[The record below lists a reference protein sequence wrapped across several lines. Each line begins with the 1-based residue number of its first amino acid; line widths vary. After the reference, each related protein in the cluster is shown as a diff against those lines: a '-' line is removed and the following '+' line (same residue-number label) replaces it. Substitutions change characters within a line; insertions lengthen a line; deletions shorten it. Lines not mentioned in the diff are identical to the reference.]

1 MGLMTKLF
9 GSYSDHQ
16 VKKLEKIAAKI
27 EALATTY
34 KNMTDDE
41 LRGMTEVFKARLA
54 AGETLDDILPEAFA
68 AVREADDRVLGK
80 RPFHV
85 QLIGGIILHQGRIAE
100 MKTGEGKTL
109 VATLPAYLNALT
121 GKGVHI
127 VTVNDYLAS
136 RDAEEMGKVYGFMG
150 LKTGLVVHGLTPAQK
165 QAAYNADITY
175 GTNNEFGFDYLRDN
189 MVVYKSRLV
198 QRGHAFAI
206 VDEVDSILI
215 DEARTPLIISGEGDK
230 PTDLYERADKFVRT
244 LKKHVVKEIDAK
256 EEQDEIDADYIV
268 DEKANSAVLTPRGAK
283 RAEAFFGVENYTDM
297 ENATLAHHVNQAIK
311 AHGCMKLDVD
321 YVVNDEGVMIVDAF
335 TGRLM
340 PGRRFSDGLHQAIE
354 AKEGVTVQKENR
366 TLATITFQNY
376 FRMYKKLSGMTGTA
390 MTEENEFREIYSLDV
405 VEVPT
410 NKPMIREDHDD
421 SVYKTVAGKY
431 RAVVAQVRECY
442 DRGQPVLV
450 GTVSIDKSELLS
462 VMLKKAGIPHTVLNA
477 KFHAREAEIVAQA
490 GKSGAVTISTNMA
503 GRGTDIMLGGNPEYM
518 AKSDLRA
525 LGIEE
530 GLIVQATGTA
540 DTSDESILGVRRQYR
555 ELYEKHKA
563 EIAPEAERVRAAGG
577 LFILGTERHESRRI
591 DNQLRGRSGRQG
603 DPGESRFFLSLE
615 DDLMRLFGNNERII
629 TLIDR
634 MGLDDDTPIEAG
646 ILSNTI
652 ENAQKRIEDN
662 NFKRRKYVLSY
673 DDVMNQ
679 QRTII
684 YGQRQSVLDDS
695 DLSDTM
701 MNMIRG
707 NIKAAVASHTS
718 EGPAT
723 EWDFAGLR
731 ADLMGYLCT
740 EEDFTYSEEELK
752 SLTSEDVTDMLIS
765 RAEDRIREREELFT
779 PERFREVERAI
790 LLRNVDTA
798 WMDHIDAMDDLKGNI
813 GLQAYAHRDPVTE
826 YRMVGADMFDAM
838 VAEIR
843 DKTVRA
849 LLTVVPKP
857 QQEVVRVQV
866 AKPLTEGFEGGP
878 KQGAKKVVLTPK
890 RSAKVGRNDP
900 CPCGSGKKYKNCCG
914 ANPAAG
920 NGNN

>member
-1 MGLMTKLF
+1 MGIMTKLF

-27 EALATTY
+27 EALAPTY
-34 KNMTDDE
+34 KNMSDEE
-41 LRGMTEVFKARLA
+41 LRGMTEVFKKRLA

-121 GKGVHI
+121 GQGVHI
-127 VTVNDYLAS
+127 VTVNDYLAA

-150 LKTGLVVHGLTPAQK
+150 LKTGLVVHGLSPAQK
-165 QAAYNADITY
+165 QEAYNADITY

-230 PTDLYERADKFVRT
+230 PTDLYDRADKFVRT

-256 EEQDEIDADYIV
+256 EEQDEIEADYIV
-268 DEKANSAVLTPRGAK
+268 DEKANTAVLTPRGAK
-283 RAEAFFGVENYTDM
+283 RAEAFFGIENYTDA
-297 ENATLAHHVNQAIK
+297 ENATLAHHINQAIH
-311 AHGCMKLDVD
+311 AHGCKKLDVD
-321 YVVNDEGVMIVDAF
+321 YVVNEEGVMIVDAF

-354 AKEGVTVQKENR
+354 AKEGVQVQKENK

-390 MTEENEFREIYSLDV
+390 MTEENEFREIYQLDV

-410 NKPMIREDHDD
+410 NKPMIREDHEDA
-421 SVYKTVAGKY
+421 VYKTMAGKY

-462 VMLKKAGIPHTVLNA
+462 AMLKKAGIPHTVLNA

-518 AKSDLRA
+518 AKADLRA

-540 DTSDESILGVRRQYR
+540 DTTDESILGVRRQYK
-555 ELYEKHKA
+555 ELFEKHKA

-629 TLIDR
+629 SIIDR
-634 MGLDDDTPIEAG
+634 LGLDDDTPIEAG

-652 ENAQKRIEDN
+652 ETAQKRIEDN

-684 YGQRQSVLDDS
+684 YKQRQSVLDDS
-695 DLSDTM
+695 DLSETM
-701 MNMIRG
+701 LNMVRG
-707 NIKAAVASHTS
+707 TVEAAVLSHTS
-718 EGPAT
+718 EGTAA

-740 EEDFTYSEEELK
+740 NEDFNYTEDELK
-752 SLTSEDVTDMLIS
+752 KLTQEDVVKMLTE
-765 RAEDRIREREELFT
+765 RAEARIHEREELFT

-790 LLRNVDTA
+790 LLQNVDSG
-798 WMDHIDAMDDLKGNI
+798 WMDHIDAMDDLKSNI
-813 GLQAYAHRDPVTE
+813 GLQAYAHRDPVVE

-866 AKPLTEGFEGGP
+866 AKPLIEGFEGGAN
-878 KQGAKKVVLTPK
+878 QSAKKVTLTPK
-890 RSAKVGRNDP
+890 RSTKVGRNDP

-920 NGNN
+920 NN